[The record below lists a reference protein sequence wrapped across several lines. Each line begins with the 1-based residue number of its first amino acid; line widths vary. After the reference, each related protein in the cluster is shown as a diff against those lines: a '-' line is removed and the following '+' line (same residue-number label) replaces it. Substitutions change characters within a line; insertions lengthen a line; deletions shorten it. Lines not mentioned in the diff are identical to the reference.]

1 LHIYVESPCD
11 WIQGNGAL
19 SPSTQALRPNRKV
32 LNKMAKHNAEAL
44 RAARQKRLAARQES
58 TAKSSPKSQS
68 NVSDETRTAAP
79 VAAAPAV
86 AAPEKL
92 SAPVVD
98 PSLISKTASLD
109 LLLYG
114 DKTENPHWVVLA
126 SGRPVAEIRLA
137 DQEEPERIAKIFVTE
152 KYAEGVREAAKQFDL
167 VQVLDGVRARPY
179 VASVDSAEAFK
190 KVEASANKKA
200 ETEMRKAKAALRD
213 DALNML
219 NLVVVAQTKNFLT
232 DNPLKGELFNR
243 MTESGISDRQA
254 VAIIEAAYQSSAPE
268 HFENCFKQAFKWMD
282 LQPEALAELEEQIK
296 GLSHRTPVVAE
307 ADDIPSARSAM
318 HNIPLETRTASYG
331 SEQDD
336 DKSSLR
342 EALGFRRRL
351 HNR

>member
-1 LHIYVESPCD
+1 
-11 WIQGNGAL
+11 
-19 SPSTQALRPNRKV
+19 
-32 LNKMAKHNAEAL
+32 MAKHNAEAL
-44 RAARQKRLAARQES
+44 RAARLKRLAARQASSS
-58 TAKSSPKSQS
+58 TSPQSKS

-79 VAAAPAV
+79 AAAAPAV

-98 PSLISKTASLD
+98 PSLVSKTASLD

-137 DQEEPERIAKIFVTE
+137 DQEEPEKIARIFVTE

-167 VQVLDGVRARPY
+167 AQVLDGVRARPY
-179 VASVDSAEAFK
+179 VASVDGAEAFK

-200 ETEMRKAKAALRD
+200 EVELRKAKAALRD

-232 DNPLKGELFNR
+232 DNPLKGELFSR
-243 MTESGISDRQA
+243 MTESGISERQA
-254 VAIIEAAYQSSAPE
+254 VAIIEAAYQSSAPS
-268 HFENCFKQAFKWMD
+268 HFETCFKQAFKWMD

-331 SEQDD
+331 ESEDE
-336 DKSSLR
+336 KSSLR